1 MTAVESR
8 PAGVRETGGTGPDDT
23 RSRPFGARVK
33 AFVALTKPRIIELL
47 LITTV
52 PVMFLAAQGV
62 PDPLLVLVTCI
73 GGYLSAGGANA
84 LNMYIDRD
92 IDALMHRTEQRPLVT
107 GMVSPRECLAFG
119 LALAVFSTLWF
130 GLLVNWLSA
139 ALSLG
144 ALLFYVVVYTLLL
157 KRRTSQNIV
166 WGGIA
171 GCMPAVIGWTAIT
184 GELAWAPVV
193 LFLVVFFWTPPHS
206 WTLAMRFR
214 EDYAAAEVPMLP
226 VVASERKVAIEILV
240 YTVVMVACSLLL
252 WPVAQ
257 TTLFY
262 PVVAV
267 VLGAVC
273 IVESCRLLARVH
285 AGITGPA
292 LKPMRFFHF
301 SNTYL
306 ALLFAAVAIDPLLV

>member
-1 MTAVESR
+1 MTVVTNQPSAQAR
-8 PAGVRETGGTGPDDT
+8 AAGR
-23 RSRPFGARVK
+23 RSFGALVRAYVG
-33 AFVALTKPRIIELL
+33 LTKPRIVELL
-47 LITTV
+47 LITTL
-52 PVMFLAAQGV
+52 PVMFLAAGGL
-62 PDPLLVLVTCI
+62 PPLWPVVATLV
-73 GGYLSAGGANA
+73 GGTLSAGSANV
-84 LNMYIDRD
+84 LNCYIDRD
-92 IDALMHRTEQRPLVT
+92 IDARMRRTRKRPLAVASVT
-107 GMVSPRECLAFG
+107 PRESLVFG
-119 LALAVFSTLWF
+119 VVLAVLSTL
-130 GLLVNWLSA
+130 LLGFAVNWLSA
-139 ALSLG
+139 GLTLG
-144 ALLFYVVVYTLLL
+144 ANLFYVFVYSLVL
-157 KRRTSQNIV
+157 KRRTAQNIV

-262 PVVAV
+262 PVVAA

-273 IVESCRLLARVH
+273 IVESCRLLARVRS
-285 AGITGPA
+285 GITGPA

-306 ALLFAAVAIDPLLV
+306 ALLFVAVAIDPLLV